1 MAALAEA
8 PSTRHLVVSL
18 RITSDMAS
26 HLFSFWSGAPI
37 GYIER
42 LCIAS
47 MLDAGHQLDVYSYE
61 GDLKVPMGAAIRDAN
76 EILPQNRAVI
86 HKSGSWAPFADVF
99 RYEGLL
105 QSAGTW
111 IDLDVLMLK
120 PLHEIG
126 DHIVGWQDAY
136 VINNAVL
143 RLPPNSAC
151 LQSLVALGRSEV
163 VIPPQWPVSRK
174 IFQRLRGMIG
184 AHIPIQELE
193 WGAVGPLALTSL
205 VYDHRLLHKCQPADV
220 FYPVPWQQAHLTFEP
235 DAAPVWDAMTSSTRA
250 IHLWNDRIMA
260 LKSSPPPRGSF
271 IAQMCERYGID
282 PT

>member
-8 PSTRHLVVSL
+8 PSTRYPVTSL
-18 RITSDMAS
+18 RIISNMVS
-26 HLFSFWSGAPI
+26 KFFSFWTGSPL

-47 MLDAGHQLDVYSYE
+47 VLAAGHQLDVYSYE
-61 GDLKVPMGAAIRDAN
+61 TDIKVPTGAAIRDAN

-111 IDLDVLMLK
+111 IDLDVLVLK

-151 LQSLVALGRSEV
+151 LQSLVTLCRSEV
-163 VIPPQWPVSRK
+163 VVPPQWPARRK
-174 IFQRLRGMIG
+174 ILQRLRGMVG
-184 AHIPIQELE
+184 AQVPMQELE
-193 WGAVGPLALTSL
+193 WGAVGPLALTRL
-205 VYDHRLLHKCQPADV
+205 VCDHRLLHKCQPADV
-220 FYPVPWQQAHLTFEP
+220 FYPVPWQQAHLMFEP

-250 IHLWNDRIMA
+250 IHLWNDRIKG

-282 PT
+282 LT